1 MLLDLMFWQL
11 TLDGRRHLFGGRMC
25 SSQGGSG
32 FSRRVDLALQLDRVS
47 SNFLVELSPEEALA
61 FVERAGCY
69 NGFTVEGLTEL
80 VSEVNR
86 AVQRMGGGCRLH
98 KFVVGNEGSR
108 VIYVVVPKFGSGER
122 IDFLVLAELFDGL
135 ALKAS
140 ADEFGV
146 FEDSGMYFVYRFWWD

>member
-1 MLLDLMFWQL
+1 M
-11 TLDGRRHLFGGRMC
+11 DGRRHLFGGRMC
-25 SSQGGSG
+25 FSQDGSG

-86 AVQRMGGGCRLH
+86 AVQ
-98 KFVVGNEGSR
+98 
-108 VIYVVVPKFGSGER
+108 
-122 IDFLVLAELFDGL
+122 
-135 ALKAS
+135 
-140 ADEFGV
+140 
-146 FEDSGMYFVYRFWWD
+146 